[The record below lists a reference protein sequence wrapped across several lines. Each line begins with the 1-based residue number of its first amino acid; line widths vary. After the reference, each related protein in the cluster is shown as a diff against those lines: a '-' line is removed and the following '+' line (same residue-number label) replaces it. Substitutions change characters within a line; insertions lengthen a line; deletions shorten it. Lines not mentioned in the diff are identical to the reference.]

1 MKKQILLLAISGMV
15 VASCSNKEQKD
26 YEMAINSNN
35 MNQLRSY
42 IATYP
47 DASVE
52 HLKDV
57 QLRLEELEL
66 DSAAFASIKAETN
79 VLTRYQLCESYTTS
93 NSGGLHTNEV
103 MAIMKK
109 DQPEV
114 TRIQKELEAQRIA
127 AEQQAERERILA
139 EEQAE
144 YEERYGYFC
153 QKIRNRIFVL
163 QNATHEQIIVGLPDK
178 KGKGRL
184 LYIHTKNDTRTWYE
198 YEVYDDSEILVN
210 FGGKTL
216 IQFKISDD
224 YMWMPNGKGG
234 WLTLQ
239 RIPLDANTYQQWCEK
254 LKKAK

>member
-1 MKKQILLLAISGMV
+1 MKKQILLLAISGIV

-26 YEMAINSNN
+26 YETAINSNN

-66 DSAAFASIKAETN
+66 DSVAFASIKAETN

-93 NSGGLHTNEV
+93 NSGGLHTDEV

-114 TRIQKELEAQRIA
+114 TRIQEELEAQRIA
-127 AEQQAERERILA
+127 A

-153 QKIRNRIFVL
+153 QKIRNRLFVM
-163 QNATHEQIIVGLPDK
+163 QNRTFEQILVGLPDK
-178 KGKGRL
+178 NGKGRL
-184 LYIHTKNDTRTWYE
+184 LNIHTKNDTRTWYE

-224 YMWMPNGKGG
+224 YLWMPNGKGG
-234 WLTLQ
+234 WLTFQ
-239 RIPLDANTYQQWCEK
+239 RLPLDANAYQQWCEK

>member
-93 NSGGLHTNEV
+93 NSGGLHTDEV

-114 TRIQKELEAQRIA
+114 TRIQEELEAQRIA

-153 QKIRNRIFVL
+153 QKIRNRMFHSKISPRDLWYVF
-163 QNATHEQIIVGLPDK
+163 GLPDK
-178 KGKGRL
+178 NGKGRIFV
-184 LYIHTKNDTRTWYE
+184 YSYGDKHWCE
-198 YEVYDDSEILVN
+198 YEVFDDSEVHVKYGNAL
-210 FGGKTL
+210 L
-216 IQFKISDD
+216 AWKIHNDN
-224 YMWMPNGKGG
+224 MWEPDGKGG
-234 WLTLQ
+234 WKQYPREL
-239 RIPLDANTYQQWCEK
+239 LDSDTY
-254 LKKAK
+254 KKICDMLRNSK